1 MILDYDGGTD
11 AYNNIVGIW
20 IDAGSGG
27 AGVNIAD
34 FFMNDWVDK
43 AGIQHRGLIDK
54 EFSAEYVKRYPNA
67 VDKIHLMNPS
77 TFKSIMYEALI
88 EMLNQNKIS
97 FTASYDHKGYLTVFD
112 IDQKV
117 IDKETKRITE
127 ELKKNKVVGEEFEKQ
142 LKEKLNEI
150 QSVKTK
156 TIKLDWKDELALS
169 NIDSLKEELVN
180 MVRKHR
186 DSGKDS
192 FDLTPEKANKMHDDR
207 ALTYRALCNELI
219 SYKKKIYSD

>member
-67 VDKIHLMNPS
+67 VDKIHLMNPG
-77 TFKSIMYEALI
+77 TYKSIMYEALI

-112 IDQKV
+112 IDEKIV
-117 IDKETKRITE
+117 EKETKRISE
-127 ELKKNKVVGEEFEKQ
+127 ELKKKKIVGEEFEKQ
-142 LKEKLNEI
+142 LKERLNEI
-150 QSVKTK
+150 
-156 TIKLDWKDELALS
+156 
-169 NIDSLKEELVN
+169 
-180 MVRKHR
+180 
-186 DSGKDS
+186 
-192 FDLTPEKANKMHDDR
+192 
-207 ALTYRALCNELI
+207 
-219 SYKKKIYSD
+219 